1 MNFEPQKFFIGLIDF
16 FSVWL
21 PGALLVYLM
30 KDELGLLLLGHAV
43 PIAGTEGWLVFLF
56 ASYLVGQFVF
66 LLGALLDE
74 RLYDPMRNGTHA
86 GQLDRLAAGQRLSSR
101 LVRWIGGGFFDRD
114 DKALRQ
120 VLRLK
125 AESLGGA
132 GANSAVNAFQWSKAR
147 LALDH
152 PAAIA
157 EVQRFEADSKFFR
170 SLCAILIVM
179 IAWQLVKWVAALAF
193 PGSLLGAEEPWRP
206 LLFIAAAAFVLIFAF
221 WRYAERR
228 SKAILQ
234 AYWFVLTDFY
244 RGEAASPAAPAPP
257 DGLTHAGGV
266 VLRYRG
272 GRLPEY
278 LRVEAQGAPGLWVL
292 PKGHIEAD
300 EQPARTAV
308 REVLEESGVWA
319 RVHEPLETIAF
330 KLDGSR
336 VKARFFLMEM
346 LEPARRKKRKAHPWL
361 PGPKAR
367 SVAARKTDWKTLDD
381 YGDLPLESHKVV
393 EAALSRFRPQAA
405 TSAAAS
411 AARA

>member
-1 MNFEPQKFFIGLIDF
+1 M
-16 FSVWL
+16 V
-21 PGALLVYLM
+21 
-30 KDELGLLLLGHAV
+30 
-43 PIAGTEGWLVFLF
+43 
-56 ASYLVGQFVF
+56 
-66 LLGALLDE
+66 
-74 RLYDPMRNGTHA
+74 
-86 GQLDRLAAGQRLSSR
+86 
-101 LVRWIGGGFFDRD
+101 
-114 DKALRQ
+114 
-120 VLRLK
+120 
-125 AESLGGA
+125 
-132 GANSAVNAFQWSKAR
+132 
-147 LALDH
+147 
-152 PAAIA
+152 
-157 EVQRFEADSKFFR
+157 
-170 SLCAILIVM
+170 
-179 IAWQLVKWVAALAF
+179 AWQLVKWVAALAF

-206 LLFIAAAAFVLIFAF
+206 PLFIAAAAFVLIFAF

-234 AYWFVLTDFY
+234 AYWFVLTDSY
-244 RGEAASPAAPAPP
+244 RGEAASPAAPAAP

-292 PKGHIEAD
+292 PKGHIEAG

-346 LEPARRKKRKAHPWL
+346 LEPAKRKKRKAHPWL

-367 SVAARKTDWKTLDD
+367 SVAARKTDWKSLDD